1 MIFASALRR
10 LTLVYTVIQL
20 VLFGAVAIGIYL
32 FVTGTFDLDVATQD
46 GAAAVNAA
54 ELGFAHL
61 RIALLVGFGVLCVVV
76 PFTSYW
82 MARAALG
89 PLRRSIEQ
97 QQRFV
102 DDASHELRSP
112 LTVIRGEL
120 ELALSRPRSDEEY
133 RQSIV
138 TTLDATQTLV
148 QFTEDLLLLARDAPA
163 ELRSRFVPVPID
175 TVIADAVRAS
185 EHAANARHI
194 QVRSGPIV
202 TVDGVPALLVRA
214 LSNLLDNAMKFT
226 PDDGTITVTVTASP
240 HSATV
245 SVADSGVGMTPEEVQ
260 HAFDRFWRGRDAY
273 SSSGH
278 GLGLSVVERIV
289 SSHRGRVRINSTP
302 GVGTRVDLV
311 FPVFP
316 NK

>member
-1 MIFASALRR
+1 MSFASALRR
-10 LTLVYTVIQL
+10 LTVVYTAIQL
-20 VLFGAVAIGIYL
+20 LLFGSAAMGTYL
-32 FVTGTFDLDVATQD
+32 FVTGTFDLDAATQD
-46 GAAAVNAA
+46 GTAAVNAA

-61 RIALLVGFGVLCVVV
+61 RIALSIGFGTLCVVV

-82 MARAALG
+82 MARAALA

-138 TTLDATQTLV
+138 TTLEATQTLV
-148 QFTEDLLLLARDAPA
+148 QLTEDLLLLARDAPT

-175 TVIADAVRAS
+175 SVVRDAVRSAGAGT
-185 EHAANARHI
+185 HRPRVT
-194 QVRSGPIV
+194 VRSSPSV

-226 PDDGTITVTVTASP
+226 PPEGTITVSVTADP
-240 HSATV
+240 HAATV
-245 SVADSGVGMTPEEVQ
+245 SVADTGVGMSPADVK
-260 HAFDRFWRGRDAY
+260 HAFDRFWRGPDAH

-278 GLGLSVVERIV
+278 GLGLSVVRTIAYA
-289 SSHRGRVRINSTP
+289 HRGRVRIASTP
-302 GVGTRVDLV
+302 GMGSQVDLV
-311 FPVFP
+311 LPLSSQ
-316 NK
+316 K